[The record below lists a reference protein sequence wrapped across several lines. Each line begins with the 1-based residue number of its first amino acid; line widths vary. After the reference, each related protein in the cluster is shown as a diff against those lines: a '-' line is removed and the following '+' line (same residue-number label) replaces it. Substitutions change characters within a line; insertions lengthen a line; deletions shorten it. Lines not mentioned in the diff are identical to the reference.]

1 MPFQA
6 HKQRNAVVKG
16 EGGAV
21 GLTKNPAALRRWMV
35 AGPKIAQMVEEFKEV
50 IYDNKPAIE
59 SAFAK
64 DVVNLVSSFKELGS
78 PLKEVGEDLI
88 ALHTKDIMNEEVV
101 RTLRTVRQP
110 GEQQFKTFLKERLED
125 KTSPQEE
132 QSSYI

>member
-6 HKQRNAVVKG
+6 HKQRDAVVKG

-50 IYDNKPAIE
+50 IYDNKPGIE

-78 PLKEVGEDLI
+78 PLKEVCL
-88 ALHTKDIMNEEVV
+88 LY
-101 RTLRTVRQP
+101 
-110 GEQQFKTFLKERLED
+110 
-125 KTSPQEE
+125 TSP
-132 QSSYI
+132 SPRDA